1 MSEYAR
7 KSDWD
12 LDQMLKMIEPYI
24 VKYNG
29 AKMGDLVGLL
39 DGHLTRRQIR
49 VYVQRLVENK
59 ILIAIGKGSGTRY
72 VFSGYYLK
80 SHEIV
85 DRALKIGFE
94 EMAKREKTEVENV
107 QRNG

>member
-1 MSEYAR
+1 M
-7 KSDWD
+7 
-12 LDQMLKMIEPYI
+12 
-24 VKYNG
+24 
-29 AKMGDLVGLL
+29 
-39 DGHLTRRQIR
+39 
-49 VYVQRLVENK
+49 ENK

-85 DRALKIGFE
+85 DEALKIGLE
-94 EMAKREKTEVENV
+94 EMAKRKKTEVENG